1 MDRRS
6 GEGAWDMQFGVVPG
20 KPRRGA
26 SRATRQK
33 DGHGWRGVYSVCI
46 CNFTLGFN
54 LVLSVF
60 LSLPNEG

>member
-46 CNFTLGFN
+46 CKFTALI
-54 LVLSVF
+54 
-60 LSLPNEG
+60 EGL